1 MNNQEPDSSL
11 EEVIGRKL
19 RALPERRA
27 PASLQANVFAAIR
40 ARVARPWYQRS
51 WFQWPR
57 HFQVL
62 SLFAF
67 LGFCGA
73 LGWSLT
79 GHELTLASVSPA
91 LAERVSLV
99 ASEIG
104 WFLNL
109 MTAVIRAVPNS
120 YWLAVVGVMAGMLFT
135 CAGLG
140 SAFYRL
146 VVLDLR
152 KD

>member
-1 MNNQEPDSSL
+1 MNNQQPDPGL
-11 EEVIGRKL
+11 EELIGRKL
-19 RALPERRA
+19 RALPERKA

-40 ARVARPWYQRS
+40 ARAACPWYQRA

-62 SLFAF
+62 SLAAF
-67 LGFCGA
+67 LGFSGA
-73 LGWSLT
+73 LGWLIT
-79 GHELTLASVSPA
+79 GHELTLASVSPV
-91 LAERVSLV
+91 LAERLSAVG
-99 ASEIG
+99 SEIG
-104 WFLNL
+104 WFFNL
-109 MTAVIRAVPNS
+109 ITAFVRAVPTS
-120 YWLAVVGVMAGMLFT
+120 YWLAAIGVMAGMLFT

>member
-1 MNNQEPDSSL
+1 MNNQQPDPGL
-11 EEVIGRKL
+11 EELIGRKL
-19 RALPERRA
+19 RALPERMA

-40 ARVARPWYQRS
+40 ARAACPWYRRA

-62 SLFAF
+62 SVAAF
-67 LGFCGA
+67 LGFSGV
-73 LGWSLT
+73 LGWLLT
-79 GHELTLASVSPA
+79 GHELTLAALSPV
-91 LAERVSLV
+91 LAERVSAV
-99 ASEIG
+99 GSEIG
-104 WFLNL
+104 WFFNL
-109 MTAVIRAVPNS
+109 ITAFVRAVPTS
-120 YWLAVVGVMAGMLFT
+120 YWLAAMGVMAGMLFT

>member
-1 MNNQEPDSSL
+1 MNNQQPDPSL
-11 EEVIGRKL
+11 EELIGRKL
-19 RALPERRA
+19 RALPERKA

-40 ARVARPWYQRS
+40 ARAARPWYQRA

-62 SLFAF
+62 SLVAF
-67 LGFCGA
+67 LGFSGA
-73 LGWSLT
+73 LGWLIT
-79 GHELTLASVSPA
+79 GHELTLASFSPL
-91 LAERVSLV
+91 LAERVSSI

-109 MTAVIRAVPNS
+109 MTAFVRAVPTS
-120 YWLAVVGVMAGMLFT
+120 YWLAAVGVMAGMLFT